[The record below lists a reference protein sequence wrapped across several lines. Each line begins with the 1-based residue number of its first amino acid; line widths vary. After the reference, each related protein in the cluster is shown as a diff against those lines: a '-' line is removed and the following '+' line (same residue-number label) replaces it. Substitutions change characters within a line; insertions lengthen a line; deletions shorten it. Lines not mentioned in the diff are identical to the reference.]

1 LLQQANSSA
10 IDKVAGAYGQDF
22 VAVLNKIAYQ
32 PRYGSKPLLQNLA
45 IQCFQDYQER
55 QKQNAK

>member
-1 LLQQANSSA
+1 LLQQANSLA

-32 PRYGSKPLLQNLA
+32 PSYGSKPLLQNLA
-45 IQCFQDYQER
+45 VQCFQDYQER